1 LSIARGTETSARF
14 EAIALEDFPLV
25 RKGDDIT
32 GLILDAL
39 LRAGLTLQAFDILV
53 VAQKV
58 VSKAEGRLLHLSRLT
73 PSPRAAELAEQTG
86 KPPQL
91 VEAILRES
99 GEVLKA
105 KHGVIVVEH
114 RSGHVL
120 ANAGID
126 QSNSESADPQTAVL
140 LPEDA
145 DASAEAIRKR
155 IFEVFGGPIGVIVC
169 DSIGRAW
176 RLGTVGHAIG
186 AAGLPSVIDRRGMPD
201 LNGRPLEI
209 TISGFADAVAAAA
222 VLLMGEGDE
231 GRPVVIIRGLKWT
244 AADQPAKALIRPI
257 TEDMFR

>member
-1 LSIARGTETSARF
+1 LSIAKATESCVRF

-32 GLILDAL
+32 GLILET
-39 LRAGLTLQAFDILV
+39 LRRTNLTLQAFDILV
-53 VAQKV
+53 IAQKV
-58 VSKAEGRLLHLSRLT
+58 ISKAEGRLLHLSRLT
-73 PSPRAAELAEQTG
+73 PSPRAIELAELTG
-86 KPPQL
+86 KSPPL
-91 VEAILRES
+91 VEAILQEAS
-99 GEVLKA
+99 EVLKA
-105 KHGVIVVEH
+105 KQGVIVVEH
-114 RSGHVL
+114 RSGHVA

-126 QSNSESADPQTAVL
+126 QSNSESADPLTVVL

-155 IFEVFGGPIGVIVC
+155 IFEVFGGPLGVIIC

-176 RLGTVGHAIG
+176 RVGTVGHAIG
-186 AAGLPSVIDRRGMPD
+186 AAGLPSVIDKRGTPD

-209 TISGFADAVAAAA
+209 TMTGFADAVAAAA

-231 GRPVVIIRGLKWT
+231 GLPVVVVRGLKWT
-244 AADQPAKALIRPI
+244 DADKSAKALIRPV